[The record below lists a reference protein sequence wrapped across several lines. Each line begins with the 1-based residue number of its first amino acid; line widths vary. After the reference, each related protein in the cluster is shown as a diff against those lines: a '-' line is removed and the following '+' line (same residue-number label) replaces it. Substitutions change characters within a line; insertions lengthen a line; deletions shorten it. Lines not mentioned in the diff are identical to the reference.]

1 MIIFTKIKQ
10 EGFNLKKTLLTLL
23 AISAIAI
30 SGCDSKPKTEA
41 PKKTDAAPA
50 GPAAQLPPGHP
61 VPAGQMPAAAPAGA
75 NPHANLKPQE
85 IKAGEGIKAKVS
97 QIIETKTNPP
107 YIYLEVAD
115 AKGQKL
121 WLALPKMAVKV
132 GDTIEYPEA
141 PVVANFASP
150 SLKRTFDK
158 LSMVQGIRVVK

>member
-1 MIIFTKIKQ
+1 
-10 EGFNLKKTLLTLL
+10 LKKTLLTLL

-30 SGCDSKPKTEA
+30 TGCNSKPKTEA
-41 PKKTDAAPA
+41 PIKSDAAPTAQQPA
-50 GPAAQLPPGHP
+50 GHPAPAGQQPPGHP
-61 VPAGQMPAAAPAGA
+61 TVAGGPAGA
-75 NPHANLKPQE
+75 NPHANLKAQE
-85 IKAGEGIKAKVS
+85 IKAGEGKKATVK
-97 QIIETKTNPP
+97 QLIETTTNPP

-150 SLKRTFDK
+150 SLKRTFEK